1 MTVNYIDIAL
11 IAVSALIIFVSSR
24 RGILIALV
32 SMTRVFVGV
41 PLSFYISSNY
51 CEPLYYNYLQKLILE
66 KTQQKIARQGTVTAF
81 IESVKDTVNSLPSF
95 LTKEF
100 DFTVLEK
107 LNAKSASEYL
117 ELNII
122 RPAAITAVEILLFLA
137 VFVAFIVV
145 TGLIISV
152 IKHRNRRQDKKEK
165 APLRKTDKLLG
176 GLFGLVKAAMLVF
189 ALCTIAAMAAD
200 ILPQNNETVSQ
211 LMGQINESK
220 IIIAV
225 NEFNPLLK

>member
-1 MTVNYIDIAL
+1 MTVNYVDIAL

-41 PLSFYISSNY
+41 PLSFYVSSNY
-51 CEPLYYNYLQKLILE
+51 CEPLYYNYIQKLVLE
-66 KTQQKIARQGTVTAF
+66 KTQQKIADRGTVTAF
-81 IESVKDTVNSLPSF
+81 AEGVKDTVNSLPSF
-95 LTKEF
+95 ITKEF
-100 DFTVLEK
+100 DFTALEK

-122 RPAAITAVEILLFLA
+122 RSVAVTAVEILLFLA
-137 VFVAFIVV
+137 VFVAFLVV
-145 TGLIISV
+145 TGLIISI

-176 GLFGLVKAAMLVF
+176 GLFGLVKAAVLVF
-189 ALCTIAAMAAD
+189 ALCTVAAMAAD

-211 LMGQINESK
+211 LIGQINESK

>member
-41 PLSFYISSNY
+41 PLSFYVSSNY

-66 KTQQKIARQGTVTAF
+66 KTQQKIAQQGTVTAF
-81 IESVKDTVNSLPSF
+81 MESVKDTVNSLPSF

-100 DFTVLEK
+100 DFTALEK

-122 RPAAITAVEILLFLA
+122 RPAAVTAVEILLFLA
-137 VFVAFIVV
+137 VFVAFLVV
-145 TGLIISV
+145 TGLIISI

-176 GLFGLVKAAMLVF
+176 GLFGLVKAAVLVF
-189 ALCTIAAMAAD
+189 ALCTVAAMAAD

-211 LMGQINESK
+211 LIGQINESK